1 MFNRGSKPLTE
12 IPDKPNF
19 CIAVKKKKRNITQTL
34 KIDFKTYPCP
44 FPWK

>member
-19 CIAVKKKKRNITQTL
+19 CIAVKKKKGTSP
-34 KIDFKTYPCP
+34 KH
-44 FPWK
+44 